1 MSNLN
6 WGIVGTGWIGS
17 EMAEALWAVDGT
29 VYGVCGSSLE
39 KAEGVFNNLIACLS
53 ESKMEE

>member
-39 KAEGVFNNLIACLS
+39 
-53 ESKMEE
+53 

>member
-29 VYGVCGSSLE
+29 V
-39 KAEGVFNNLIACLS
+39 
-53 ESKMEE
+53 MECVEVRLRRLKILPKNIK